1 MSATLQD
8 LKDRIEVTK
17 ADMPYMDAVTRDE
30 MKNAIFWMNFFI
42 SEIEDEA

>member
-1 MSATLQD
+1 
-8 LKDRIEVTK
+8 
-17 ADMPYMDAVTRDE
+17 MDASTRAE